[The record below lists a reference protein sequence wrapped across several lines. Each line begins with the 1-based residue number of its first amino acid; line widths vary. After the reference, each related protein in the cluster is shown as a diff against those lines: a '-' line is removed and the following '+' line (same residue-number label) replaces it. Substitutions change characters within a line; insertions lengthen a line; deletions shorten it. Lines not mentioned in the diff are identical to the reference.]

1 MMIHNCMALTEYYI
15 SRCCRSSLK
24 AIAWEDLSAVIE
36 MSHRW
41 VEKWEI
47 YAASNNLL
55 CASTARAI
63 YAINYSPLFRWA
75 HENYWKHRHCVQD
88 CSFASTTGTLG
99 AYREQ
104 QVDVSASPFSERR
117 KPRSAKI
124 ANRFSSAS
132 ASSAPFNSLN
142 MSTAGWKP
150 NSVSGCW
157 EISRQLREVLCAGRR
172 RREVEKNV

>member
-1 MMIHNCMALTEYYI
+1 MFSEASRRMTRNENPLCSMMIHNCMALTEYYI
-15 SRCCRSSLK
+15 SMCCRSSLK
-24 AIAWEDLSAVIE
+24 AIAWEELSVVIE

-41 VEKWEI
+41 VEKWGI

-75 HENYWKHRHCVQD
+75 HENYWKHQHCVQD

-99 AYREQ
+99 AYKKQ

-117 KPRSAKI
+117 K
-124 ANRFSSAS
+124 
-132 ASSAPFNSLN
+132 
-142 MSTAGWKP
+142 
-150 NSVSGCW
+150 
-157 EISRQLREVLCAGRR
+157 REAQKLLIGSQVPLLHLLHSIR
-172 RREVEKNV
+172 